1 MNGVIDFC
9 SIKFIFNIWSI
20 RLNYLIYTCGTVFF
34 LIFISTYTDRIV
46 IIIINIDNGLLSVID
61 FRLYLNGVDIQ
72 K

>member
-1 MNGVIDFC
+1 MVN
-9 SIKFIFNIWSI
+9 SIKLSNLHLWHC
-20 RLNYLIYTCGTVFF
+20 LF